1 METTND
7 IQNVQMTADEM
18 AEFEKFRR
26 DRERRAQERQRRE
39 NREAYA
45 ALVDETIE
53 RAMPQLTRLSGQIAA
68 AKAAVQAE
76 FNEALRLKAELFGV
90 RDDQRSHTFTNAAG
104 DMRITLGRYT
114 LDSYRDTVED
124 GIAKVRQYIESL
136 AKDADTQALVRAVL
150 RLMAKDQTGALKAS
164 RVLQLRKMAEES
176 GNDTFIEGVRIIEE
190 SYQPQTSKQFVRAE
204 IKDPDTGAWQ
214 PVPLGMTEA

>member
-1 METTND
+1 MQTTDN
-7 IQNVQMTADEM
+7 IRNVQMTADEM
-18 AEFEKFRR
+18 AEYEQFRR
-26 DRERRAQERQRRE
+26 DRQRREQERLRRE

-53 RAMPQLTRLSGQIAA
+53 RAMPRLTALSSQIAGV
-68 AKAAVQAE
+68 KAAVQAE

-104 DMRITLGRYT
+104 TMRITLGRYT
-114 LDSYRDTVED
+114 LDSYRDTVEE

-136 AKDADTQALVRAVL
+136 AKDDDTQALVRAVL
-150 RLMAKDQTGALKAS
+150 RLLAKDQAGTLKAS

-176 GNDTFIEGVRIIEE
+176 GSDTFIEGVRIIEE
-190 SYQPQTSKQFVRAE
+190 SYQPQVSRQFVRAE
-204 IKDPDTGAWQ
+204 TKDPETGAWK

>member
-1 METTND
+1 METTDN
-7 IQNVQMTADEM
+7 IRNVQMTADEM
-18 AEFEKFRR
+18 AEYEQFKR
-26 DRERRAQERQRRE
+26 DRQRRAQERLRRE

-53 RAMPQLTRLSGQIAA
+53 RAMPRLTALSSQIAE

-76 FNEALRLKAELFGV
+76 FNEALRLKAGLFGV

-104 DMRITLGRYT
+104 TMRITLGRYT
-114 LDSYRDTVED
+114 LDSYRDTVDE

-136 AKDADTQALVRAVL
+136 AKDDDTQALVRAVL
-150 RLMAKDQTGALKAS
+150 RLLAKDQTGTLKAS

-176 GNDTFIEGVRIIEE
+176 GSDTFIEGVRIIEE
-190 SYQPQTSKQFVRAE
+190 SYQPQTSKQFIRAE
-204 IKDPDTGAWQ
+204 IKDPDTGAWK